1 LASKKIKV
9 KNVLKKINFLITKRQ
24 RKGLFILILLLF
36 MGMILE
42 VFGLGILIPALTI
55 ILDPE
60 MLEQA
65 PLMSSIK
72 RAFPDFSHKNLIYF
86 FLGAIVLVYFL
97 KSLFLVF
104 LTHKQNRFLSNIT
117 AYISNNLFSSYLRQ
131 PYSFHLD
138 RNASE
143 LIKNIQVEINYL
155 YTFLL
160 SLITLFIEG
169 GFIIAV
175 LATLVYIEPLGAI
188 SIGVFYGLLSIIFL
202 QFTKKKLNQ
211 WGILRQDLD
220 AQVSKIALESLGG
233 IKDLIISGNI
243 SFFKN
248 KYSNKNFLK
257 ARLIANQGTV
267 SQIPRFYLEFISI
280 IGLVTFIILL
290 LYQGKDI
297 TSLITVLGVFVAATF
312 RMIPSLNRIIGAT
325 QSMKFYR
332 PSLDV
337 IYNEIIDS
345 SQIIKVD
352 EFDKDFNFQNN
363 FEFKNVSFNFIEG
376 DVILKEINLKIKKG
390 ETIGIT
396 GESGSGKSTLVD
408 LLIGL
413 LKPISG
419 EILIDGYSCLQ
430 YNQCWKKSIGYVSQ
444 SIYLTDDTIK
454 NNIAL
459 GIPEDKIDYK
469 RINELLKKVQLE
481 KFIASLELGFDTK
494 VGERGVQL
502 SGGQRQR
509 IGIAR
514 ALYNNPDILILD
526 EATSAL
532 DTETEKEVMD
542 SIYRFKGSKTII
554 IIAHRLTT
562 LDNCD
567 RILKIKASQIINC

>member
-104 LTHKQNRFLSNIT
+104 LTHKQNRFLINIT